1 MLTKGPVLLQTIY
14 VCMFFLDSGGL
25 EEPDIVAKVVADEA
39 DFIDFE
45 NSECHGNYSV
55 LMAD

>member
-1 MLTKGPVLLQTIY
+1 MY
-14 VCMFFLDSGGL
+14 VCMSFLNSGGL

-45 NSECHGNYSV
+45 NSECNLSWELQYTDGT
-55 LMAD
+55 

>member
-1 MLTKGPVLLQTIY
+1 MPCTTYYTQHTQF
-14 VCMFFLDSGGL
+14 VCMSFLNSGGL

-45 NSECHGNYSV
+45 NSECNQEFII
-55 LMAD
+55 